1 MTGKWTFDWRS
12 EDPASLVVVGL
23 ALGAVFF
30 IPWSACDPTA
40 ALKVARPVAP
50 RVLQA
55 ATPVEPSEPAAAPSE
70 PPSEPAI
77 PTKPAARTGH
87 EGHNHP

>member
-55 ATPVEPSEPAAAPSE
+55 ATPVVEPAV
-70 PPSEPAI
+70 EPAI

-87 EGHNHP
+87 EGHDHP

>member
-55 ATPVEPSEPAAAPSE
+55 ATPAAEPAVEPAA
-70 PPSEPAI
+70 EPAI
-77 PTKPAARTGH
+77 PTQPAARTGH
-87 EGHNHP
+87 EGHDHP

>member
-40 ALKVARPVAP
+40 SLKVARPVAP
-50 RVLQA
+50 RILQA
-55 ATPVEPSEPAAAPSE
+55 ATPAAEPAVEPAV
-70 PPSEPAI
+70 EPAI

-87 EGHNHP
+87 EGHDHP